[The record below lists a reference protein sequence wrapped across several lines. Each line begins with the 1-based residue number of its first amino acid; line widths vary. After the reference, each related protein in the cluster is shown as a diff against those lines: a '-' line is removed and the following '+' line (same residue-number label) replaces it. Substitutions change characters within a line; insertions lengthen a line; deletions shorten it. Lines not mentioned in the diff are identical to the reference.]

1 MGNMAE
7 AAAESIGA
15 NRILARV
22 GCYYHDIGKTLKP
35 EYFVENQ
42 LDRKSKHE
50 NLNPNI
56 SAKVI
61 ISHVKEGIELAK
73 EHKLPKEVIDFIP
86 MHHGTTLVSY
96 FYHKAKSVVDE
107 EKENISDYIYRYPGP
122 KPQTKETG
130 IAMLAD
136 TIEASTRAMED
147 PTLNKLEDKIDE
159 VIKMRFTEGELD
171 ECDLT
176 LKDLTKIKIAFLKIL
191 VGIHHQRIKYPE
203 KEEKEKP
210 KSLFDKE

>member
-1 MGNMAE
+1 
-7 AAAESIGA
+7 
-15 NRILARV
+15 
-22 GCYYHDIGKTLKP
+22 
-35 EYFVENQ
+35 
-42 LDRKSKHE
+42 
-50 NLNPNI
+50 
-56 SAKVI
+56 
-61 ISHVKEGIELAK
+61 
-73 EHKLPKEVIDFIP
+73 

-96 FYHKAKSVVDE
+96 FYHKAKSIVDE

-130 IAMLAD
+130 IAMLSD

-147 PTLNKLEDKIDE
+147 PTLNKLEEKIDE
-159 VIKMRFTEGELD
+159 VIKKRFTEGELD

-203 KEEKEKP
+203 DEIKEKP
-210 KSLFDKE
+210 KTLFDNE